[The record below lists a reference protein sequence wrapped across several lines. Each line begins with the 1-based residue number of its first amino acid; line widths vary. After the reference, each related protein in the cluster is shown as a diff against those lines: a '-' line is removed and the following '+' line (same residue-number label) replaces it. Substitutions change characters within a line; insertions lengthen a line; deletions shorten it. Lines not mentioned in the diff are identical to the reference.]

1 MFKKY
6 PFIKQESYKDCGLA
20 CTMMI
25 IKYYRGYVAR
35 NKLSEMLKLTKNGIT
50 AYHIVN
56 TLNELGFNAKGIKQ
70 DKLNVT
76 SVPFI
81 AHMIIDNSY
90 YHYVTVYKVTNKYI
104 LLADPADKIKKVSFV
119 KFYEEWTGI
128 NIVMHP
134 VKPIDKIKNTNYLH
148 TLKDLIT
155 PNIKLIFKI
164 AFISII
170 MTLSAVISTFFF
182 QAIIDDINGE
192 HLKTIYIVFLI
203 LILIKILTTY
213 IRNKLLINLTNNFDN
228 YLTKNTFKHI
238 IELPYLYYH
247 SHTTGEI
254 VSKINDLAKAKD
266 TLTKVL
272 LIIMIDIPLTIFSA
286 ISLLSI
292 NSTLFLIILTMFLF
306 YIVIV
311 FSTRKKL
318 NYQTYNNLKQ
328 KAEINSYMT
337 ESISAFETIKG
348 INAEN
353 SINQTFII
361 KYNDYLQNSQKLNN
375 FINKILASNDIIS
388 NIGQVLII
396 IVGLILVQNN
406 ELSLGM
412 FITYN
417 ILTNLFLEPVRNII
431 DLNFEIKEAINSI
444 RRVLDLYEDKQ
455 EKNEEDISLIRFENL
470 SFTFDDQKYAL
481 KNINLTIIKG
491 EKILITG
498 KSGSGKST
506 LVKLIKGYYANY
518 EGKLLINEK
527 VATNNTSIN
536 LISQHETIFTG
547 TILDNITLKGNKDL
561 KNINKIS
568 ILEEIIRGYHLKD
581 YTLLEENGLNIS
593 GGQRQRIALA
603 RALQNFNLLIID
615 EGFSGLD
622 IDLERRLLK
631 NLFNNYSNK
640 TIIVISHRL
649 NNLDLFDR
657 FIKLDNGKI
666 ILDEKRKDH

>member
-56 TLNELGFNAKGIKQ
+56 TLNELCFNAKGIKQ

-561 KNINKIS
+561 KNIKKIS

>member
-119 KFYEEWTGI
+119 KFYAEWTGI

-247 SHTTGEI
+247 NHTTGEI

-561 KNINKIS
+561 KNIKKIS

>member
-361 KYNDYLQNSQKLNN
+361 KYNDYLQNSQRLNN

-561 KNINKIS
+561 KNIKKIS

>member
-119 KFYEEWTGI
+119 KFYEEWTDI

-561 KNINKIS
+561 KNIKKIS

>member
-561 KNINKIS
+561 KNIKKIS

>member
-561 KNINKIS
+561 KNIKKIS

-581 YTLLEENGLNIS
+581 YTLLEENGLNI
-593 GGQRQRIALA
+593 
-603 RALQNFNLLIID
+603 
-615 EGFSGLD
+615 
-622 IDLERRLLK
+622 
-631 NLFNNYSNK
+631 
-640 TIIVISHRL
+640 
-649 NNLDLFDR
+649 
-657 FIKLDNGKI
+657 
-666 ILDEKRKDH
+666 

>member
-56 TLNELGFNAKGIKQ
+56 TLNQLGFNAKGIKQ

-561 KNINKIS
+561 KNIKKIS

>member
-455 EKNEEDISLIRFENL
+455 KKNEEDISLIRFENL

-561 KNINKIS
+561 KNIKKIS

>member
-247 SHTTGEI
+247 NHTTGEI

-561 KNINKIS
+561 KNIKKIS

>member
-527 VATNNTSIN
+527 IATNNTSIN

-561 KNINKIS
+561 KNIKKIS